1 MGDWELVR
9 GADREIDRFS
19 ARDDDLE
26 RRVHAFWVGGADCI
40 LVGQGGVKPG
50 LNGFGSRWRVWR
62 CTWRRRLMGRRIVIV
77 IVIAAATATAIARW
91 YEKNR
96 LHEERAARL

>member
-26 RRVHAFWVGGADCI
+26 RRVHAFWVGEREI
-40 LVGQGGVKPG
+40 WHSRIGQRGGVDARVEWIR
-50 LNGFGSRWRVWR
+50 SRVGVSGTVRGV
-62 CTWRRRLMGRRIVIV
+62 
-77 IVIAAATATAIARW
+77 
-91 YEKNR
+91 ED
-96 LHEERAARL
+96 